1 MNFLSGLAAGVQG
14 SQDYDLYQRKRQSDM
29 QQQQIRQFEFDQAM
43 QQAEMQRR
51 QMQSAPEYANNLFNA
66 MGRLPRRGPLSPPP
80 MAQQQPTPQP
90 GEASVPMTQGGPS
103 QTQPPVP
110 MPPSQ
115 SDPERAYL
123 SGQPTDQDVETPQKA
138 LQRAMGDKQALTR
151 DMMRYRNAGPDQKG
165 IFYQEM
171 KKIDS
176 AIVRLSG
183 QGGMVSAGGDVPQGV
198 PPGGGMMK
206 TGMQQGQPQAQPTS
220 PPIAPYRSMDS
231 VGQAAP
237 QGPSLVPN
245 PPPPPIPQG
254 QPEPQRNS
262 LSIQDAIE
270 VIKGM
275 NIKDPMMRMRVLEG
289 MKPYLTEE
297 ARQEAAMLRGQH
309 QQSQEELAR
318 MRYAESVRSHQAN
331 EGEKSRKDDQ
341 AGTWSFVMVDGKA
354 MQMNSKTGEMRAA
367 PGVNPDAKVDKIGP
381 AAKPADTG
389 SLSPDAIE
397 FAAKQMLLTGQLPPM
412 GMGKSAAAQRAQ
424 VLNRAAQLS
433 ASDGTTPSDVQG
445 NKAELKA
452 ESSNLTKL
460 TTFNGMVGQFES
472 TAQKNMDL
480 SLKLAKG
487 GAGTNYPTI
496 NKWINAVQTGTG
508 KGDIVAFRT
517 ALETAKTEFAKI
529 MSGATGAA
537 GITDSARREADQLF
551 SVDMSPDQ
559 LEASIRTAKLDM
571 KNRMSSLKDEME
583 SARKAVRSV
592 GKKPAGPG
600 ALPSGFTED
609 K

>member
-1 MNFLSGLAAGVQG
+1 M
-14 SQDYDLYQRKRQSDM
+14 YQRKRQSDM

-51 QMQSAPEYANNLFNA
+51 QMQSAPEYANNLFQA

-289 MKPYLTEE
+289 MKPYLTDE
-297 ARQEAAMLRGQH
+297 AKQEAAMLRGQH
-309 QQSQEELAR
+309 QQSQPIRGGPAR
-318 MRYAESVRSHQAN
+318 INRGCARRRKQRVRSTGRGGNREVVHRQPPKREPVDRERVGAIAAIGLGIARSRAVAHQIEVAGVLVRARGVAAVWQPKGVAN
-331 EGEKSRKDDQ
+331 LVLGEIHCRNTSPIRVEVGCADVQRALCLSRWTERAHARRSFAAPA
-341 AGTWSFVMVDGKA
+341 AGLGFEMFGVCHHHHRPGVGRAGINGALNTLIVSFVV
-354 MQMNSKTGEMRAA
+354 
-367 PGVNPDAKVDKIGP
+367 
-381 AAKPADTG
+381 
-389 SLSPDAIE
+389 
-397 FAAKQMLLTGQLPPM
+397 
-412 GMGKSAAAQRAQ
+412 
-424 VLNRAAQLS
+424 
-433 ASDGTTPSDVQG
+433 
-445 NKAELKA
+445 
-452 ESSNLTKL
+452 
-460 TTFNGMVGQFES
+460 
-472 TAQKNMDL
+472 
-480 SLKLAKG
+480 
-487 GAGTNYPTI
+487 
-496 NKWINAVQTGTG
+496 
-508 KGDIVAFRT
+508 
-517 ALETAKTEFAKI
+517 
-529 MSGATGAA
+529 
-537 GITDSARREADQLF
+537 
-551 SVDMSPDQ
+551 
-559 LEASIRTAKLDM
+559 
-571 KNRMSSLKDEME
+571 
-583 SARKAVRSV
+583 
-592 GKKPAGPG
+592 
-600 ALPSGFTED
+600 
-609 K
+609 